1 MKIVFVNGTV
11 TQEGDVITVTAPTMN
26 ACKWESDK
34 EIITDIEIDLYTGEI
49 TSLTKQKLFLEL
61 IPESLS

>member
-11 TQEGDVITVTAPTMN
+11 TQVGDIITVTAPVMD
-26 ACKWESDK
+26 AGKWESDK
-34 EIITDIEIDLYTGEI
+34 EVITDIEIDLYTGEI

-61 IPESLS
+61 IPESLT